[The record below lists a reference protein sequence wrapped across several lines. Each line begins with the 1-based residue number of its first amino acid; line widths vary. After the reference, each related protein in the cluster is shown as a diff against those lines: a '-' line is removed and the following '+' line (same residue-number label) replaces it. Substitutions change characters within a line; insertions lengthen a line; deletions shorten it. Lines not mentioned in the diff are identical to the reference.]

1 MVSVV
6 QIFKAVPKHPVAVS
20 VRELVDCFFKNKR
33 LYEETRDLMY
43 LVYME
48 NIARDVGGEFY
59 SWWRR
64 VVPDYAEWWG
74 GCDAEVYGCEDAVR
88 IAVACWP
95 NVRKK
100 VFTKCRSK
108 ELNYLM
114 SGRYVC

>member
-1 MVSVV
+1 MSVK
-6 QIFKAVPKHPVAVS
+6 QLI
-20 VRELVDCFFKNKR
+20 DCFFKYKR
-33 LYEETRDLMY
+33 LYEEAGDLLY

-74 GCDAEVYGCEDAVR
+74 MCDVEVHSCEDAVR

-95 NVRKK
+95 SVRRGM
-100 VFTKCRSK
+100 FRRCRSK
-108 ELNYLM
+108 ELNYLL
-114 SGRYVC
+114 SGKYVCQ